1 MLLRTH
7 VCCSFEIVALCWV
20 GLGWI
25 GLDWDVM
32 SESSGPCLNVWCVVV
47 RLLGLRVCEIVD
59 NLPTVRDSIV

>member
-20 GLGWI
+20 GLGWV

-32 SESSGPCLNVWCVVV
+32 SESSGPCLNVWCVVEGV
-47 RLLGLRVCEIVD
+47 REIVD

>member
-20 GLGWI
+20 GLGWV

-32 SESSGPCLNVWCVVV
+32 SEKSLRVHVSMCGVW
-47 RLLGLRVCEIVD
+47 LRVCEIVD

>member
-1 MLLRTH
+1 LRTH

-20 GLGWI
+20 GLGWVGLGWV

-32 SESSGPCLNVWCVVV
+32 SESSGPCLNVWCVW
-47 RLLGLRVCEIVD
+47 LRVCEIVD